1 MLDVREDRGYH
12 KHMISLVAGL
22 PGEGKSLTTSMWI
35 REQLDAG
42 INVYTSLH
50 LNETRPNYHY
60 FEVKDWEVILTLQ
73 DGIVVMEEAQFILDA
88 RQWAQLPVEFRVL
101 LQKGRH
107 EGLDFV
113 IITQHIMQID
123 VSARR
128 LIMQART
135 VSKLLS
141 IRKWNFGIFVS
152 WDANILGDNEVE
164 KEGAFPDIKFA
175 FRDDWEYYDSFA
187 LRTQKDPPIK
197 QTCACGRTHRIDKE
211 HLDTPKILKVESS
224 TGGRRIPLTVENLG
238 ITG

>member
-1 MLDVREDRGYH
+1 
-12 KHMISLVAGL
+12 MISLVAGL
-22 PGEGKSLTTSMWI
+22 PGEGKSLTTSMQI
-35 REQLDAG
+35 REDLDRG

-60 FEVKDWEVILTLQ
+60 FEVKDWEVILGLQ
-73 DGIVVMEEAQFILDA
+73 DGIVYMEEAQFILDA
-88 RQWAQLPVEFRVL
+88 RQWALLPVEFRVL

-135 VSKLLS
+135 VSKFIS

-164 KEGAFPDIKFA
+164 RESIFPDIKFA
-175 FRDDWEYYDSFA
+175 FKKDWEYYNSFA

-197 QTCACGRTHRIDKE
+197 QECKCGRVHRIDKD
-211 HLDTPKILKVESS
+211 HLDTPLQIVAKNEQLSTRSIPILR
-224 TGGRRIPLTVENLG
+224 G
-238 ITG
+238 

>member
-1 MLDVREDRGYH
+1 M
-12 KHMISLVAGL
+12 
-22 PGEGKSLTTSMWI
+22 
-35 REQLDAG
+35 LDAG
-42 INVYTSLH
+42 HNVYTSLH

-88 RQWAQLPVEFRVL
+88 RQWATLPVEFRVL

-135 VSKLLS
+135 VKKILS

-152 WDANILGDNEVE
+152 FDANILGDNEVE
-164 KEGAFPDIKFA
+164 IESIFPDVKFA
-175 FRDDWEYYDSFA
+175 TKKDWEYYDSFA
-187 LRTQKDPPIK
+187 LRTQKPPPIPQK
-197 QTCACGRTHRIDKE
+197 CSCGRMHRIDKE
-211 HLDTPKILKVESS
+211 HLNTPVHILPSHEVE
-224 TGGRRIPLTVENLG
+224 PVHKLTVQSVDKLG

>member
-1 MLDVREDRGYH
+1 
-12 KHMISLVAGL
+12 MISLVAGL
-22 PGEGKSLTTSMWI
+22 PGEGKSLTTSMQI
-35 REQLDAG
+35 REDLDRG

-50 LNETRPNYHY
+50 LNETRPNYHF
-60 FEVKDWEVILTLQ
+60 FEVKDWEVILGLQ
-73 DGIVVMEEAQFILDA
+73 DGIVYMEEAQFILDA
-88 RQWAQLPVEFRVL
+88 RQWALLPVEFRVL

-152 WDANILGDNEVE
+152 WDADILGDNEIQR
-164 KEGAFPDIKFA
+164 EGIFPDIKFA
-175 FRDDWEYYDSFA
+175 FKKDWEYYNSFA
-187 LRTQKDPPIK
+187 LRSQKDPPVK
-197 QTCACGRTHRIDKE
+197 QKCTCGIVHRIDKE
-211 HLDTPKILKVESS
+211 HLDTPLKIVAKNEQLSPRS
-224 TGGRRIPLTVENLG
+224 IPILRG
-238 ITG
+238 